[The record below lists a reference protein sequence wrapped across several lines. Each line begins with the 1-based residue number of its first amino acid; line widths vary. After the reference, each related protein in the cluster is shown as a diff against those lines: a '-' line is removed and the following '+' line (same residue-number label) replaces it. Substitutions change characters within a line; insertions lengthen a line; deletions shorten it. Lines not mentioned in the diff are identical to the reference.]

1 MREPLPNIDLNHT
14 VTQGE
19 PPSPSADSLKVNE
32 TLNVTEQAR
41 ALVPPLIGSLDGVAP
56 GTKQTAPGDLVHE
69 VVEMARAL
77 RRHGVAA
84 SPDRVHAW
92 LQAIDLLD
100 PGDPLGVYRA
110 GRATM
115 CAAPEDLAIFDRLY
129 VAFRLGAAG
138 NEPEQP
144 SAASGPPGTLG
155 GGPEPDEI
163 EGVDSPDVLELP
175 LASRVERLAQRDLGE
190 LAALDPTLLG
200 LLTSTFAKTG
210 EVRSAS
216 RYRVA
221 ARGRPDRARTLRR
234 MMASGGEMTAIG
246 YVHRQP
252 RARRLVLLVDV
263 SGSMAAYAEALLR
276 FAHAAGRGR
285 RPPTEVFTIGTRLT
299 RVTSMLATA
308 DSERAVR
315 AALGAVPDRGG
326 GTRLG
331 HLLKEF
337 LDTWGQRGLA
347 RGAIVAVLSDGWERD
362 DPVELGRQMARLRR
376 LAHRVV
382 WANPHKAQPGFE
394 PLAGGMAAALP
405 SIDDFVEGHSVA
417 ALAHLAATLVGTTRT
432 RTSHRATSRRG
443 LMEGQDARAR

>member
-1 MREPLPNIDLNHT
+1 
-14 VTQGE
+14 
-19 PPSPSADSLKVNE
+19 
-32 TLNVTEQAR
+32 
-41 ALVPPLIGSLDGVAP
+41 
-56 GTKQTAPGDLVHE
+56 
-69 VVEMARAL
+69 
-77 RRHGVAA
+77 
-84 SPDRVHAW
+84 
-92 LQAIDLLD
+92 
-100 PGDPLGVYRA
+100 
-110 GRATM
+110 M

-190 LAALDPTLLG
+190 LAALDPALLG

-315 AALGAVPDRGG
+315 DALGAVPDRGG

-331 HLLKEF
+331 RSPQGVPRHV
-337 LDTWGQRGLA
+337 GPA
-347 RGAIVAVLSDGWERD
+347 RPGSWRD
-362 DPVELGRQMARLRR
+362 RCRALRR
-376 LAHRVV
+376 LGARRPRRARTPDGPPQAAGPPGGVGQPAQSATGVRALGRRHGCRAPLTSTTSSKGTAWRPWPTWPPRW
-382 WANPHKAQPGFE
+382 WA
-394 PLAGGMAAALP
+394 PLGRGRRTARRAAGG
-405 SIDDFVEGHSVA
+405 
-417 ALAHLAATLVGTTRT
+417 
-432 RTSHRATSRRG
+432 
-443 LMEGQDARAR
+443 